1 MMHVLCFVAAIMVQ
15 GLNSGQDPSVHID
28 LVVDETPRPALY
40 EVSTKV
46 KCGEV
51 DYDIRIESGHA
62 GHSRVAKATADG
74 QDVSLFVGADT
85 LDSLIQT
92 VRVTGVYPTVCGGR
106 NSFLQLSIRTYDAT
120 VDALPGHDG
129 EGRLVATAVGP

>member
-1 MMHVLCFVAAIMVQ
+1 MMYVVCFVVAVVVQ
-15 GLNSGQDPSVHID
+15 GLSLGQDSSVHID
-28 LVVDETPRPALY
+28 IVVDETPRPALY

-51 DYDIRIESGHA
+51 DYDIRIESGHV

-74 QDVSLFVGADT
+74 QDISLFVGADT
-85 LDSLIQT
+85 LDSLIQN
-92 VRVTGVYPTVCGGR
+92 VRVTGIYPTVCDSR
-106 NSFLQLSIRTYDAT
+106 NSSLQLSIRTYDAT

-129 EGRLVATAVGP
+129 EGGLVATAVGP